1 MPLNC
6 CLEILFLAF
15 LAIEGGEKLQ
25 LSNTLAVRD
34 RPPWDQVPR
43 SLLVGGSNLKFESS
57 EKEHLHCQTLGQ
69 YEVDRI
75 VVQT

>member
-43 SLLVGGSNLKFESS
+43 VSARRRLKFE
-57 EKEHLHCQTLGQ
+57 
-69 YEVDRI
+69 V
-75 VVQT
+75 